1 MEHYIWEDY
10 NGTKLNNMMKNKIKK
25 IVIYLATQL
34 IHGVGWILRWGELGW
49 GWGVNWMKI
58 GKNFNLNSC
67 RLSSHLFMPPLF
79 EIEHCLIAGRAG
91 FVGLFI
97 ELFCIDC
104 LNIADTNN
112 HRCRPRK
119 DNRHK
124 KYRFLVS
131 ATLGRPTPKMVSL
144 YWAQSSVLK
153 T

>member
-1 MEHYIWEDY
+1 
-10 NGTKLNNMMKNKIKK
+10 
-25 IVIYLATQL
+25 
-34 IHGVGWILRWGELGW
+34 
-49 GWGVNWMKI
+49 MKI

-79 EIEHCLIAGRAG
+79 EIEHCSIAGRAG

-97 ELFCIDC
+97 GLFYIDC

-124 KYRFLVS
+124 KIQIFGVGHIRTTDTKNGLPILSRVQR
-131 ATLGRPTPKMVSL
+131 T
-144 YWAQSSVLK
+144 
-153 T
+153 